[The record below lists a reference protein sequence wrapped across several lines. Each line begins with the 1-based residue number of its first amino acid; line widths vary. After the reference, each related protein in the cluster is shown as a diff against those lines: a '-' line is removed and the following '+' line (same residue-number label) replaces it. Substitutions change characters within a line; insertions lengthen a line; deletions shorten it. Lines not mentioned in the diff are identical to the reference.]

1 MSAPRPDNTDE
12 LTTVI
17 TLLLREPKVPRQS
30 DGGHQAR
37 DFGAATHSMIQHCP
51 QTVAGASS
59 PTSGPP
65 ETLQVPCAGIP
76 MP

>member
-37 DFGAATHSMIQHCP
+37 DFGAARRLTR
-51 QTVAGASS
+51 
-59 PTSGPP
+59 
-65 ETLQVPCAGIP
+65 
-76 MP
+76 